1 MSNID
6 NFNAGEPLKLIWQ
19 YVAVVDVHYFRN
31 KIDHKCTKS
40 WCGEA
45 KVGGEKLYEVGG
57 AAVAPSV

>member
-31 KIDHKCTKS
+31 KIDHKCTKV
-40 WCGEA
+40 GVA
-45 KVGGEKLYEVGG
+45 KQKLVGKNSKVGG